1 MTLLFQNGVAGLQ
14 IQANRDDD
22 KEIRWLDAPVLEDCL
37 TVNLG
42 DCLEYWTNGLL
53 RSTKHRVVFTPETQM
68 MPRYSMAYF
77 CQGGQAV
84 LEPVPSRFIT
94 SSTDQREERVKDEST
109 ETAEPPLT
117 AAKHLEM
124 RLSATYS
131 AY

>member
-68 MPRYSMAYF
+68 QPRYSMAYF

-94 SSTDQREERVKDEST
+94 KSANEEKERAKDKAAT
-109 ETAEPPLT
+109 PPLT

-124 RLSATYS
+124 RLNATYS